1 MLQSLIK
8 KRQRGHERTKYKGTS
23 KTSTTAREYPPPVP
37 LPIPSYKLTNPH
49 LSHNPIIYNNNTMDI
64 EFMVQIRQSNK
75 CRRVR
80 FGEVFHLH
88 LGSGVGPWV
97 SIPCLP
103 QDTSHIY
110 WFHPLKQSGKSQE
123 PKYEIELL
131 ANHIV
136 LLWPMYTEPRIK
148 GRRFGTQS

>member
-88 LGSGVGPWV
+88 LGSGMGP
-97 SIPCLP
+97 
-103 QDTSHIY
+103 
-110 WFHPLKQSGKSQE
+110 
-123 PKYEIELL
+123 
-131 ANHIV
+131 
-136 LLWPMYTEPRIK
+136 
-148 GRRFGTQS
+148 